1 MNIEHLYRQVI
12 MEHYKY
18 PENKG
23 LVSDENY
30 LLIHFKNPSCGDDV
44 RVQLLVEN
52 NIVKDI
58 KHEGSGCSIC
68 CSSAS
73 VASVTL
79 KGKTVKEANL
89 IIKEFYELVKGESFN
104 NEILKGDALAY
115 QGVSKFPA
123 RIRCATLAWN
133 ALEQGIKKEMEED
146 NGRQ

>member
-1 MNIEHLYRQVI
+1 MNIENLYRQVI

-18 PENKG
+18 PQNKG
-23 LVSDENY
+23 LISDENY

-44 RVQLLVEN
+44 KMQLLIEDGV
-52 NIVKDI
+52 VKDI
-58 KHEGSGCSIC
+58 RHEGIGCSIC

-79 KGKTVKEANL
+79 KGKTINEAL
-89 IIKEFYELVKGESFN
+89 AIIHEFYEMIKGLDYN
-104 NEILKGDALAY
+104 KEILSGDAQAY
-115 QGVSKFPA
+115 VGVSKFPA

-146 NGRQ
+146 NG